1 MVVVTQYRYNNKTIK
16 EVKTDSFFMVHTKEK
31 ITIENINYIIIGLY
45 RKYSENSQI
54 IEIIKEAT

>member
-31 ITIENINYIIIGLY
+31 ITIENIDYIVIGLY